1 MKFVYFLYFMFVP
14 LCVSAQKAVSID
26 EGNKMI
32 EQICSAASKM
42 VSLQC
47 DFQQVKQLSLLET
60 AMVSN
65 GKMYYKD
72 GRLLRWEYVSP
83 YTYMFILSN
92 DKVMLKSSQKTDI
105 ISVKSSKM
113 FQQIARIMMNSI
125 TGQCLSDTENF
136 KVTMYLVDDKWMA
149 QLVPQQK
156 ELAQLFDCIRLYIDP
171 AIQMV
176 TTVELIEKSGDK
188 TKIEMKNVKKNTTID
203 DALFTVG

>member
-1 MKFVYFLYFMFVP
+1 MSY
-14 LCVSAQKAVSID
+14 
-26 EGNKMI
+26 
-32 EQICSAASKM
+32 
-42 VSLQC
+42 
-47 DFQQVKQLSLLET
+47 
-60 AMVSN
+60 
-65 GKMYYKD
+65 
-72 GRLLRWEYVSP
+72 
-83 YTYMFILSN
+83 

-171 AIQMV
+171 TIQMV

-188 TKIEMKNVKKNTTID
+188 TKIEMKNVKKNATID